1 MRASVLSVVFQRCS
15 PALRLRRLSWTA
27 IPVHQDTQRCWLD
40 IDDDLSNHRAHDPLL
55 EIERCSFVAPQ
66 ARQIPGELMQVLF
79 LLLGKRKRR
88 WIELRQ
94 GLLQTAHTLQ
104 RPIPAAFESPCHKAI
119 FWLDCIILTPVTA
132 GLETGALKFQFKLLP
147 FLCPRFGQLI
157 CPLSKR
163 LHPDR
168 RERCQNGSGNRLLNL
183 ETAT

>member
-1 MRASVLSVVFQRCS
+1 SRQRMTAGFRFGRIAGVWG
-15 PALRLRRLSWTA
+15 PA

-66 ARQIPGELMQVLF
+66 ARQIPGELMQFLF
-79 LLLGKRKRR
+79 LLLGKRKGR

-119 FWLDCIILTPVTA
+119 FWLDCIILTAVTA
-132 GLETGALKFQFKLLP
+132 GLETGALKSQFKLLP

-157 CPLSKR
+157 CRLSKR
-163 LHPDR
+163 LYPDR